1 MSFQLVRE
9 QRPAPT
15 LPVHCVFRL
24 LLGISPILV
33 RRRRPTGVGG
43 GVGVELGVDHGYGI
57 LVLGSLE
64 CNNQCMCSFQNYIGH
79 YRPTKHRHYRFA
91 QGQHQHH
98 NHALRIHGMVDS
110 MNAHFE
116 AAYTPT
122 NQVRCCWFYIDPA
135 CRPKQ
140 AHFWRSGKE
149 ANERNLGT
157 PHMKRLWR
165 WAAIT

>member
-1 MSFQLVRE
+1 MVAV
-9 QRPAPT
+9 P
-15 LPVHCVFRL
+15 
-24 LLGISPILV
+24 
-33 RRRRPTGVGG
+33 
-43 GVGVELGVDHGYGI
+43 
-57 LVLGSLE
+57 
-64 CNNQCMCSFQNYIGH
+64 NN
-79 YRPTKHRHYRFA
+79 
-91 QGQHQHH
+91 HQHH
-98 NHALRIHGMVDS
+98 NHAPRIHGMVDS